1 MLKTIKIMRLDLK
14 NKKMKIN
21 KKKKLK
27 VKIKLFF
34 RNFLV
39 QKKKMLIII
48 YKGDVYGKRVLNFE
62 IVKHC
67 YKFMYVFL
75 LPL

>member
-1 MLKTIKIMRLDLK
+1 MRLDLK

-39 QKKKMLIII
+39 QKKKDADQNSI
-48 YKGDVYGKRVLNFE
+48 KN
-62 IVKHC
+62 VKN
-67 YKFMYVFL
+67 
-75 LPL
+75 